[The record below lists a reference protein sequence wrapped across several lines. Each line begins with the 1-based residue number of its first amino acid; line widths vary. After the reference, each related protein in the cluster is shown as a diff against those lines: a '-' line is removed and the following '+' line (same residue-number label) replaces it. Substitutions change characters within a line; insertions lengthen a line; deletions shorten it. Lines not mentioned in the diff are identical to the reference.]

1 VKRRLRRALLALM
14 GALGLAQLT
23 RFPALPDLEGRLVS
37 QANTHTAETRLG
49 RVVEPMV
56 LAHPGESGVVPILT
70 GLDAFAARALLAE
83 AADSSLDIQYYIWRA
98 DLSGIMLGDAMV
110 RAADRGVRV
119 RLLLDDHGS
128 PGLDPILAAVDAHP
142 GIEVRLFN
150 PYRHRRFRY
159 LGYLTEF
166 GRLNRRM
173 HNKSFTADNQA
184 TIIGGRNV
192 GDEYFDADDGN
203 GMLFA
208 DLDVLAIGPAV
219 SDVSRDFDRY
229 WASESAYP
237 LGLLLPAASPEA
249 VRREA
254 AAARARIPE
263 TERAT
268 YSSAVATARLMPAL
282 LHGTQAFDW
291 SRVTMLS
298 DDPAKVLGRAATE
311 SHVWPRLKEAV
322 GTPQR
327 ELLLVSAYFVPGE
340 AGAAYLTDLVG
351 AGTAVSVLT
360 NSLAATDV
368 AAVHAG
374 YARRRKPMVLGGVTL
389 WELKRNIA
397 PPDIGRR
404 RLGGSSSSSLHA
416 KTVVVDRDR
425 VFVGS
430 FNFDPRSAR
439 LNTELGFVIPSPALA
454 SRLSD
459 LFHREVPWHAYRVV
473 ADSAGDIVWQ
483 EQVGGETVVH
493 TDEPDTGALLR
504 LGVGFLSLLPIEGL
518 L

>member
-1 VKRRLRRALLALM
+1 MRRIAACAFVALAALIT
-14 GALGLAQLT
+14 GCAS
-23 RFPALPDLEGRLVS
+23 LPPLEGR
-37 QANTHTAETRLG
+37 TATTAFADTAGTTLG
-49 RVVEPMV
+49 RA
-56 LAHPGESGVVPILT
+56 LATQAAANPGKT
-70 GLDAFAARALLAE
+70 GIHAFRDPRDAFAARVLLA
-83 AADSSLDIQYYIWRA
+83 AAAERSLDVQYYQWN
-98 DLSGIMLGDAMV
+98 GDQVGYLLFEALWQ
-110 RAADRGVRV
+110 AAERGVRV
-119 RLLLDDHGS
+119 RLLLDDLGTV
-128 PGLDPILAAVDAHP
+128 GLDPTIAALDAHP
-142 GIEVRLFN
+142 NIEVRLYN
-150 PYRHRRFRY
+150 PVVQREFRA
-159 LGYLTEF
+159 LNFLTDF
-166 GRLNRRM
+166 TRVNRRM